1 VDLCKNVPPSE
12 SCSSPRY
19 ARAPVTSLAHI
30 TDLWPLIEARAAATP
45 DALFALDERGR
56 SLTFAHYRDAALR
69 CAAGLAALGVARDV
83 RVAWQLPTRIDALVL
98 AAALARL
105 GAVQNPVLPILRE
118 REVGFIT
125 RQLGSRHLFVP
136 RAFRGFDYDAM
147 ARSLAAQQPG
157 LAVHCVEDSL
167 PSGDPASLPPAP
179 VVTDAATAPVRWI
192 LYSSGT
198 TADPKGAMHSDH
210 SVACPGRAMCE
221 ALALARDDRVALVF
235 PVTHVGGVNW
245 LFGSL
250 MFGFAQLVVEIF
262 DAKRTPLWLAEHGV
276 TQLAAGT
283 VFHQAYLAAQRE
295 AGGVKLFP
303 RVRSYPG
310 GGAPKPPQLFWD
322 LLRETGAPIVSGY
335 GLTEHPIA
343 AMGSVRDPHE
353 KLAATEGRASPGT
366 RIRLVK
372 LDRAEAASGEEG
384 EVRVRGPHLFLGY
397 VDAALDAEALDELG
411 YLRTGDLGTLDAEGF
426 LTITGRLKD
435 VIIRKGENISAKEL
449 EDHLHAHPGVRE
461 AAVIGLADA
470 ERGERVCAAIVAR
483 DGSAP
488 RSVADVASYLR
499 SRGVATYKLPEQV
512 ETLPELPRNPSGK
525 VLKRDLKKQ
534 LEA

>member
-1 VDLCKNVPPSE
+1 
-12 SCSSPRY
+12 
-19 ARAPVTSLAHI
+19 VTSLAHI
-30 TDLWPLIEARAAATP
+30 TDLWPLVEARAAATP

-56 SLTFAHYRDAALR
+56 SLDFAQYRDAALR
-69 CAAGLAALGVARDV
+69 CAAGLAALGIARDV
-83 RVAWQLPTRIDALVL
+83 RVSWQLPTRIDALVL

-105 GAVQNPVLPILRE
+105 GAVQNPILPILRE

-136 RAFRGFDYDAM
+136 RVFRGFHYEAM
-147 ARSLAAQQPG
+147 ARALAAQQPG
-157 LAVHCVEDSL
+157 LAVHCVEEAL
-167 PSGDPASLPPAP
+167 PSGDPASLPAAP
-179 VVTDAATAPVRWI
+179 GVTDAANAPVRWI

-198 TADPKGAMHSDH
+198 TAEPKGAMHTDH

-221 ALALARDDRVALVF
+221 MQAIGADDRVAIVF
-235 PVTHVGGVNW
+235 PVTHVGGINW

-250 MFGFAQLVVEIF
+250 MFGFAQLVVETF
-262 DAKRTPLWLAEHGV
+262 DAKRTPLWLAEQGA
-276 TQLAAGT
+276 TQLGAGT

-295 AGGVKLFP
+295 HGSARLFP
-303 RVRSYPG
+303 RVRGYPG

-322 LLRETGAPIVSGY
+322 LLRETGAPIRSGY

-343 AMGSVRDPHE
+343 VMGGVTDPPE
-353 KLAATEGRASPGT
+353 KLATTEGRATPGT
-366 RIRLVK
+366 QLRIVK
-372 LDRAEAASGEEG
+372 LDGVLAAAGEEG
-384 EVRVRGPHLFLGY
+384 EVRVRGPHLFRGY

-435 VIIRKGENISAKEL
+435 IIIRKGENISAKEI

-470 ERGERVCAAIVAR
+470 ERGERVCAVIVAR
-483 DGSAP
+483 DDSAP
-488 RSVADVASYLR
+488 RSVAGVARFLR

-525 VLKRDLKKQ
+525 VLKRELKKQ